1 MLFILSCYLRD
12 AVIVTEYFLVNRT
25 FPYHVIKIIS
35 SSPLLYFRD
44 VMMIVWNMY
53 WIYRLK
59 AKCRWVTILLS
70 CLIIYMIIGSIT
82 NLELFSVFLVI
93 FDIRVLLSILSFVGI
108 YALLDMESNYDVD
121 YYQHLTLKLIVFLS
135 CISAVVTIFQFYF
148 LGFNM
153 NVRLMGMF
161 TNSQMNGYIMLAS
174 LVTLYTGWSVY
185 SLFSRTQVVFLS
197 SIIIIAIFLSGTRT
211 ALFGCILFFVLIIT
225 ISLIKN
231 IAREKRL
238 AIYFCSLFF
247 LALVVYISLNFV
259 SDVSGR
265 GDVLDQSHGGRIS
278 VLIGLYNS
286 LLNDGMIPLLFGKG
300 LGYGSSPFIS
310 MYYESGMNPFYL
322 WTDGT
327 IQYFL
332 LRQGLVGLVILFLLT
347 TFFLFTCI
355 KIGRLAV
362 VIFLLVILT
371 MLSTN
376 VLEVYLFQVIL
387 AFNLFCLKYSNS
399 IKGC

>member
-1 MLFILSCYLRD
+1 
-12 AVIVTEYFLVNRT
+12 
-25 FPYHVIKIIS
+25 
-35 SSPLLYFRD
+35 
-44 VMMIVWNMY
+44 
-53 WIYRLK
+53 
-59 AKCRWVTILLS
+59 
-70 CLIIYMIIGSIT
+70 MIIGSIT